1 MPFTSVRPAFKP
13 PTPNCCGRFRLW
25 QVSSEQDQMCVWSRP
40 LSSGGNLAP
49 ESRGTAADV
58 TLPYTR
64 PALGTTACIRDS
76 ARIPVW
82 FLVGFAFPE
91 LSVLVPPPWF
101 VDTVPLV
108 VGKSP
113 GRKDRAGWQRR
124 LSSGDF
130 PTSGSQSGWSLSLS
144 APQHVY
150 LRHLQPACFFLLGP
164 VGACDRQST
173 SSSQIPD
180 AL

>member
-1 MPFTSVRPAFKP
+1 MFGAGLSPRVGTWLLRAVGLPRTSLFLIHAPPWVPPPA
-13 PTPNCCGRFRLW
+13 
-25 QVSSEQDQMCVWSRP
+25 
-40 LSSGGNLAP
+40 SGTQRAF
-49 ESRGTAADV
+49 
-58 TLPYTR
+58 
-64 PALGTTACIRDS
+64 
-76 ARIPVW
+76 W
-82 FLVGFAFPE
+82 FFVGFAFPE
-91 LSVLVPPPWF
+91 LSVLAPPPWV

-130 PTSGSQSGWSLSLS
+130 PTSGSQSTWSLSLS

-150 LRHLQPACFFLLGP
+150 LRHLQPASFFLLGP
-164 VGACDRQST
+164 VGACDRQSAST
-173 SSSQIPD
+173 SQIPD